1 MSAGPPV
8 EPRAVSALWAV
19 FGNAEGGGAGYTVL
33 QASDDKLAFFEQ
45 EIRRYLP
52 GTPPNRADP
61 PPLPYYTFAPGPAA
75 RNKGAPLMS
84 FSRLEATDILDAAG
98 RPSIRL
104 RYYSPTF
111 ADLVGT
117 PGPGE
122 PLLAGYT
129 DLAEAMDAA
138 PSPWSDQPHIT
149 LNVRPGGWGAIQ
161 AGVARFPF
169 DWLAS
174 GAAALLAG
182 RVVITGAAA
191 VPVPERLACL
201 DAIAGLLPFGVRAS
215 IAAATWADSAAV
227 HQLRLYFGDTAGPE
241 AYELRWDGTSGELSD
256 RDARDY
262 HALLWRCLDDGAP
275 GDGAPTGL
283 LEPLARQT
291 GPFDLDSPEAIV
303 AALRS
308 RTLMAPEAAVKRL
321 TGLEEDRA
329 MVRQGLSS
337 GRVNATNTTV
347 EGRAACWVELVRD
360 IHTPLDPDHL
370 RRLDLPCSERYLH
383 VIARGLTRVLG
394 VPGGLGV
401 ALEYATCARSQGTLG
416 GLLVHVLGKLRSHD
430 PDQVGAFARLV
441 RELGYPPELRS
452 RLGEVDDVTV
462 ALVDHVLG
470 TDAGQATEYV
480 GYLCAKRP
488 EPQWLLPLWHL
499 LGRRPWTPPVR
510 FADPFADIDGYEA
523 LVFAAARLG
532 GCTEQGVGMIFP
544 QLLEIA
550 LGDDGKSRL
559 QPFLHLGSGPSSDA
573 LRLLVGI
580 DAVPVTP
587 DRIRPLHPYLT
598 DMPALR
604 ERLIGLLTEL
614 GQALD
619 LLDVDPELD
628 RDLCVWML
636 EQETRLTR
644 DWRVQP
650 PDEGL
655 RERLARAAGLNDRPG
670 GTTDSLRRTAL
681 TDLHRAAGLAAV
693 RRVARTGGRS
703 QLAEAV
709 GKALLPDLATEDLV
723 ATLDTVEAKGLD
735 ELFRRIAG
743 TDEDLYHR
751 LAEPVLKGL
760 LGAERAAEFV
770 ALQHDYLLDEQ
781 VRDDEEW
788 DRLKRLSLL
797 LDGLC
802 DS

>member
-1 MSAGPPV
+1 MSAGSPAA
-8 EPRAVSALWAV
+8 PRAVSALWAV

-33 QASDDKLAFFEQ
+33 QASDDEVAFFEQ

-75 RNKGAPLMS
+75 RNKDAPLMS

-122 PLLAGYT
+122 PLVAGYA

-138 PSPWSDQPHIT
+138 PAPFSDQPHIT
-149 LNVRPGGWGAIQ
+149 LNVRPGGWAAIR

-241 AYELRWDGTSGELSD
+241 AYELRWDEPAGELID

-262 HALLWRCLDDGAP
+262 HALLRRCLDDGAP
-275 GDGAPTGL
+275 ADGAPTGL

-291 GPFDLDSPEAIV
+291 GPLDLDNPEAIV

-321 TGLEEDRA
+321 MGLSEDRA
-329 MVRQGLSS
+329 KVRQGLSS
-337 GRVNATNTTV
+337 GRVNAANTTV
-347 EGRAACWVELVRD
+347 EGRVACWAELVRD

-370 RRLDLPCSERYLH
+370 RCLDLPCSEPYLH

-401 ALEYATCARSQGTLG
+401 AMEYAAAARSQGTLG
-416 GLLVHVLGKLRSHD
+416 ALLVHVLGRLRSHD
-430 PDQVGAFARLV
+430 PDQIAAFARLV

-470 TDAGQATEYV
+470 ADAGQAAEYV
-480 GYLCAKRP
+480 RYLCAKRP
-488 EPQWLLPLWHL
+488 EPQWLLPLRHL
-499 LGRRPWTPPVR
+499 LERQPWTPPMR

-523 LVFAAARLG
+523 LIFAAARLG
-532 GCTEQGVGMIFP
+532 GCPELGIGMIFL

-550 LGDDGKSRL
+550 LGKDGRNRLEPFL
-559 QPFLHLGSGPSSDA
+559 QPGAGPSGDA
-573 LRLLVGI
+573 LLLLIGADV
-580 DAVPVTP
+580 APVTP
-587 DRIRPLHPYLT
+587 DRIRPLYPYLT
-598 DMPALR
+598 DLPALR
-604 ERLIGLLTEL
+604 ERLTGLLTEL

-636 EQETRLTR
+636 EQEPRLMR
-644 DWRVQP
+644 AWQAQP
-650 PDEGL
+650 PGDVL
-655 RERLARAAGLNDRPG
+655 RERLARAARLEDRFG
-670 GTTDSLRRTAL
+670 NATDSLRRTTL
-681 TDLHRAAGLAAV
+681 TGLHRAAGLAIV
-693 RRVARTGGRS
+693 RRVARSGERS
-703 QLAEAV
+703 ELAEAV
-709 GKALLPDLATEDLV
+709 GRALVPDLPTADLV
-723 ATLDTVEAKGLD
+723 ATLDTVDARGLD

-751 LAEPVLKGL
+751 LAEPVLNGV
-760 LGAERAAEFV
+760 LGVTRAAEFV
-770 ALQHDYLLDEQ
+770 ALQHDYLLDER

-802 DS
+802 GS